1 MSTPQQP
8 YGQQPDYGQQPYG
21 QQAGYGQ
28 QAANGQQAG
37 YGQQPYGQQ
46 PGYGQQAANGQQ
58 PYGQQPYGQQA
69 GYGQQ
74 PYSQPGYGQQP
85 YGQPGYGQQAA
96 YGQQPYGQQPYSQ
109 PGYGQPGFNA
119 PMLGKPR
126 KTAGLLNLFLGG
138 VGAGDF
144 FLGHKQI
151 GFIKVAV
158 TVVLN
163 VLYLATFDWEL
174 SEANPFAFFLMFIW
188 ACCVLACAIMTFMGK
203 WIYARDANGVPTV

>member
-74 PYSQPGYGQQP
+74 PYSQPGYGQQ
-85 YGQPGYGQQAA
+85 AA
-96 YGQQPYGQQPYSQ
+96 YGQQPYGQQPYGQ

>member
-8 YGQQPDYGQQPYG
+8 YGQQPDYG

-58 PYGQQPYGQQA
+58 PYG
-69 GYGQQ
+69 
-74 PYSQPGYGQQP
+74 
-85 YGQPGYGQQAA
+85 
-96 YGQQPYGQQPYSQ
+96 Q

>member
-1 MSTPQQP
+1 MSTP
-8 YGQQPDYGQQPYG
+8 
-21 QQAGYGQ
+21 
-28 QAANGQQAG
+28 
-37 YGQQPYGQQ
+37 
-46 PGYGQQAANGQQ
+46 
-58 PYGQQPYGQQA
+58 QQPYGQQA

-74 PYSQPGYGQQP
+74 PGYGQQAGYGYDQQAGYGQQPYGQPGYGQQP

-96 YGQQPYGQQPYSQ
+96 YGQQPYGQ

-126 KTAGLLNLFLGG
+126 KTAGLLNFFLGAI
-138 VGAGDF
+138 GAGDF

-163 VLYLATFDWEL
+163 VLYLATFDWETG
-174 SEANPFAFFLMFIW
+174 EANLFVVFLGLIYWGFLV
-188 ACCVLACAIMTFMGK
+188 ACMIMTFMGK
-203 WIYARDANGVPTV
+203 WIYTRDANGVPTV